1 MVVATMSK
9 TAALVMTLTMHH
21 RDGVENVVRLRLR
34 QGGHVIFVVETNAGG
49 IVLEEGM
56 ASMAMGGVDADLLP
70 TMVGVGAIIILLG
83 IHIAGDLPLLI
94 IIIGVI
100 STEGDR
106 CHPPES
112 IIMVVLQVRG
122 AMAGAG
128 GDGMMDRV
136 EEVVVDMTIAMV
148 VVGEDAMIEIIGMEV
163 EEEIMWIDG
172 MSEGGRTC
180 TDESGTVG
188 GVKRLR

>member
-1 MVVATMSK
+1 M
-9 TAALVMTLTMHH
+9 
-21 RDGVENVVRLRLR
+21 
-34 QGGHVIFVVETNAGG
+34 IFVVETNAGG

-106 CHPPES
+106 CHPPEI

-122 AMAGAG
+122 VMAGAG